1 MTHLDIELK
10 KLKKDM
16 AEMFGLVYSQLE
28 KSRAALINFDKD
40 LAREVRVNEKRV
52 NSFELKLDRDC
63 ENIIALFN
71 PVAVDLRF
79 ILAALKI
86 NSNLERVGDI
96 AEGIA
101 QFVISIK
108 HKPDQELLDK
118 SRVIEMFDTA
128 ISIVMDVMRSF
139 ETENTTLARNVFMK
153 DEILDEIN
161 MAANSSVADFIIT
174 YPDKINQSLYML
186 STIRKLERIGDQC
199 KNISEE
205 IIFYIEAKVLKHKKK
220 HEKISGITEDDNG
233 ES

>member
-1 MTHLDIELK
+1 MTHLDNELK
-10 KLKKDM
+10 KLKMDM
-16 AEMFGLVYSQLE
+16 SEMFGLVYSQLE
-28 KSRAALINFDKD
+28 KARQALLNFDKD

-71 PVAVDLRF
+71 PVAIDLRF
-79 ILAALKI
+79 VIAALKI

-101 QFVISIK
+101 QFVLSIK
-108 HKPDQELLDK
+108 HAPDQELLDK

-128 ISIVMDVMRSF
+128 NSIVMDVMRSF
-139 ETENTTLARNVFMK
+139 ETENTTIARNVFMK

-161 MAANSSVADFIIT
+161 MAANSSVAEFIKC

-186 STIRKLERIGDQC
+186 STIRKLERVGDQC
-199 KNISEE
+199 KNIAEE

-220 HEKISGITEDDNG
+220 HEKISGISKEENP
-233 ES
+233 E